1 MLVRVDLVYN
11 YSIYM
16 STKYSPQIVTSGLV
30 LCLDAANK
38 VSYPGSGTGWYNLS
52 GTIHSG
58 SLINGP
64 TFNGGN
70 GGSIVFDGVDDYSS
84 VATSGLVSSFI
95 SMDIWFNVNSSKQ
108 YSALIGSN
116 VTEKYEM
123 LIKAGGAIEV
133 SLSTNNYMQYN
144 NILSLNT
151 WTNIVVTAVSGTQW
165 KMYKNGADLGSP
177 TSYVGTWQV
186 SGASISNFDL
196 GRIRNDVATFAYSGN
211 ISIVRIYNRALSATE
226 VLQNYNATKTRFG
239 L

>member
-1 MLVRVDLVYN
+1 MAISRGP
-11 YSIYM
+11 
-16 STKYSPQIVTSGLV
+16 KIVTNGLV
-30 LCLDAANK
+30 LALDAADKN
-38 VSYPGSGTGWYNLS
+38 SYSGTGTTWRDLS
-52 GTIHSG
+52 GNTNTG
-58 SLINGP
+58 TLTNGP

-84 VATSGLVSSFI
+84 VATSGLVSSVI

-211 ISIVRIYNRALSATE
+211 ISTVRIYNRALTATE
-226 VLQNYNATKTRFG
+226 ILQNYNATKTRFG

>member
-1 MLVRVDLVYN
+1 
-11 YSIYM
+11 M
-16 STKYSPQIVTSGLV
+16 STFLGPSIVHDTSLV
-30 LCLDAANK
+30 AEYDAADKNSY
-38 VSYPGSGTGWYNLS
+38 VSGSTSWYDLS
-52 GTIHSG
+52 GGSNTGTLISG
-58 SLINGP
+58 SAYSGS
-64 TFNGGN
+64 N
-70 GGSIVFDGVDDYSS
+70 GGSVFFDGVNDYVS
-84 VATSGLVSSFI
+84 VATSGLVSSVI

-123 LIKAGGAIEV
+123 IIKAGGAIEV

-151 WTNIVVTAVSGTQW
+151 WTNIVVTAESGTQW
-165 KMYKNGADLGSP
+165 KMYKNGVDLGSP
-177 TSYVGTWQV
+177 TTYTGTWQV

-211 ISIVRIYNRALSATE
+211 ISTVKIYNRALTATE
-226 VLQNYNATKTRFG
+226 ILQNYNTQKARFG

>member
-1 MLVRVDLVYN
+1 MAISRGP
-11 YSIYM
+11 
-16 STKYSPQIVTSGLV
+16 KIVTNGLV
-30 LCLDAANK
+30 LALDAADKN
-38 VSYPGSGTGWYNLS
+38 SYRGSGTTWTDLS
-52 GTIHSG
+52 GNANTG
-58 SLINGP
+58 TLTNGP

-84 VATSGLVSSFI
+84 VATSGLVSSVI

-211 ISIVRIYNRALSATE
+211 ISTVRIYNRALTATE
-226 VLQNYNATKTRFG
+226 ILQNYNATKTRFG